1 MHVAFV
7 NTRPPGLCMGQAQ
20 LAVVSATTNEQAD
33 GELVLKEKPHC
44 KGFCL
49 RALLLYILPARLDLL
64 S

>member
-1 MHVAFV
+1 
-7 NTRPPGLCMGQAQ
+7 MGQAQ